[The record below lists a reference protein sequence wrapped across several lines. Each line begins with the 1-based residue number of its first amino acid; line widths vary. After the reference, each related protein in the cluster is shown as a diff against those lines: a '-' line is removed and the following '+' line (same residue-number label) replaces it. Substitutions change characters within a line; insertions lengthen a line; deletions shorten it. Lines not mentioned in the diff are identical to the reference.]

1 MKKVVKSAIAV
12 GTQSVNKMIS
22 NSKNKI
28 ALTLGDPSGIGPE
41 VIVKAL
47 DKISKK
53 TKNLPIIIGDTKT
66 IINTLWIHGLYTK
79 NHHNNIGNQD
89 KRW

>member
-1 MKKVVKSAIAV
+1 
-12 GTQSVNKMIS
+12 MIS

-47 DKISKK
+47 DKISQKNKK
-53 TKNLPIIIGDTKT
+53 FTYYYWRYKNNNKHLKTNGDKF
-66 IINTLWIHGLYTK
+66 
-79 NHHNNIGNQD
+79 
-89 KRW
+89 

>member
-1 MKKVVKSAIAV
+1 MKKAVKSAIAA

-47 DKISKK
+47 DKISQK

-66 IINTLWIHGLYTK
+66 IINTSK
-79 NHHNNIGNQD
+79 QM
-89 KRW
+89 